1 MHKYKYVYINIS
13 TYVREYMYEGAEER
27 QGFICF
33 SLPLCVC
40 VPCVIIYYKKLFT
53 RLGGGDVIERRKG
66 REY

>member
-1 MHKYKYVYINIS
+1 MYISTYVR

-53 RLGGGDVIERRKG
+53 RLGLGGY
-66 REY
+66 REEEGQIVLNYL

>member
-1 MHKYKYVYINIS
+1 MYIVHIYENIQ
-13 TYVREYMYEGAEER
+13 MYEGAEER

-53 RLGGGDVIERRKG
+53 RLGLGGGGGEG

>member
-1 MHKYKYVYINIS
+1 
-13 TYVREYMYEGAEER
+13 MYEGAEER

>member
-1 MHKYKYVYINIS
+1 
-13 TYVREYMYEGAEER
+13 MYEGAEER

-53 RLGGGDVIERRKG
+53 RLGGGGGWRVIERRKD